1 MSKTS
6 EKKNQTEILEIKSS
20 LNQVKNIVE
29 SHSSRLEQVEDRIS
43 GLKDKI
49 DIKEKTRRVLRQKT
63 QELQK
68 EYTRTQQFMKRPSLQ
83 IMGIEEEMQ
92 AKSIHNVFN
101 KIIAENS
108 PNLENKV
115 PTQVQKDSRT
125 PSRHNKLEPL

>member
-1 MSKTS
+1 
-6 EKKNQTEILEIKSS
+6 
-20 LNQVKNIVE
+20 
-29 SHSSRLEQVEDRIS
+29 VEDRIS